1 MPVIAKDRP
10 IETLRKEVTDQLIMN
25 YSHGELSLE
34 AFERRLDEAM
44 ATDDHDALVKLTA
57 DLDLT
62 VDEEFINSQK
72 EQMNRNYVPGESD
85 DVETMFQIFSGSD
98 RSGEWKLP
106 KELRVISLF
115 SGCNVDLTD
124 AIFTNSVL
132 TIKMFN
138 IFSGNNI
145 YIPEGVKVQT
155 KAFCI
160 FGGIDNSVSSVGNP
174 NAPTIIIE
182 GFVLFS
188 GVDISIKRSL
198 KERFVIF
205 ADKLKTFLS

>member
-44 ATDDHDALVKLTA
+44 ATDDHDALVNLTA
-57 DLDLT
+57 DLELT

-72 EQMNRNYVPGESD
+72 EQMSGNYVPGESD
-85 DVETMFQIFSGSD
+85 DVETMFQLFSGSD
-98 RSGEWKLP
+98 RSGEWRLP
-106 KELRVISLF
+106 KELRVISVF

-145 YIPEGVKVQT
+145 YIPEGVNVQT

-160 FGGIDNSVSSVGNP
+160 FGGVDNSVSSAGNP

-198 KERFVIF
+198 KERFVMF

>member
-44 ATDDHDALVKLTA
+44 ATDDHDELVNLTA

-62 VDEEFINSQK
+62 VDEEFINTQK
-72 EQMNRNYVPGESD
+72 EQMNQNYVPGDSD
-85 DVETMFQIFSGSD
+85 DVETIFQVFSGSD
-98 RSGEWKLP
+98 RTGEWKLP
-106 KELRVISLF
+106 KELRVISIF
-115 SGCNVDLTD
+115 SGCNIDLTD

-132 TIKMFN
+132 TIKVFN
-138 IFSGNNI
+138 IFSGVDI
-145 YIPEGVKVQT
+145 YVPENVNVQT

-160 FGGIDNSVSSVGNP
+160 FGGIDNSVGSTVNP

-182 GFVLFS
+182 GFALFS
-188 GVDISIKRSL
+188 GIDISIKRSI
-198 KERFVIF
+198 KERFVMF
-205 ADKLKTFLS
+205 ADKLKAFLS

>member
-44 ATDDHDALVKLTA
+44 ATDDHDALVNLTA

-106 KELRVISLF
+106 KELRVISIF
-115 SGCNVDLTD
+115 SGCNIDLTD

-138 IFSGNNI
+138 IFSGDNI
-145 YIPEGVKVQT
+145 YVPENVNVQT

-182 GFVLFS
+182 GFALFS
-188 GVDISIKRSL
+188 GIDIKIKRSL

>member
-10 IETLRKEVTDQLIMN
+10 IETLRKEVTDQLVMN
-25 YSHGELSLE
+25 YSHGEISLE

-44 ATDDHDALVKLTA
+44 ATDVHDVLVELTA
-57 DLDLT
+57 DLNLV
-62 VDEEFINSQK
+62 VDEEFISTQK
-72 EQMNRNYVPGESD
+72 EQMNGNYVPGDSEN
-85 DVETMFQIFSGSD
+85 VETIFQLFSGND
-98 RSGEWKLP
+98 RSGEWTLP
-106 KELRVISLF
+106 KELRVVSIF
-115 SGCNVDLTD
+115 SGCNIDLTD

-145 YIPEGVKVQT
+145 YVPDNVNVQT

-160 FGGIDNSVSSVGNP
+160 FGGINNSVNSTGNA
-174 NAPTIIIE
+174 NTPTIIIE
-182 GFVLFS
+182 GFALFS
-188 GVDISIKRSL
+188 GIDIKIKRTL
-198 KERFVIF
+198 KERFVLF

>member
-44 ATDDHDALVKLTA
+44 ATDDHDVLVKLTE

-62 VDEEFINSQK
+62 VDEEFINTQK
-72 EQMNRNYVPGESD
+72 EQMNNNYMPGESD

-106 KELRVISLF
+106 KELRVISIF
-115 SGCNVDLTD
+115 SGCNIDLTD
-124 AIFTNSVL
+124 AIFSNSVL
-132 TIKMFN
+132 TIKMYN
-138 IFSGNNI
+138 IFSGVDI
-145 YIPEGVKVQT
+145 YVPENVNVQS

-160 FGGIDNSVSSVGNP
+160 FGGIDNSVTSVGNP
-174 NAPTIIIE
+174 NTPTVIIE
-182 GFVLFS
+182 GFALFS
-188 GVDISIKRSL
+188 GIDISIKRSL
-198 KERFVIF
+198 KERFVMF